1 MGLLSRIFKPSA
13 ERSVEGQYRPGPYLT
28 SAGWIPD
35 GAAWNYWQQGYDPL
49 PAYDRLAIVEACVS
63 AYAQTVA
70 MCPGNHWRS
79 TDDGGRERVT
89 NSALSRLLRKPNA
102 YQTISDFK
110 LNLVRSLF
118 THGNAYALAL
128 RNDRFE
134 VNELHLMAPQSS
146 SYRVAQDGEVFYS
159 LAGNELIERTF
170 GVAPGEINPLAYVP
184 SRNVLHLRLS
194 TPQHPLRGESPL
206 VAAAFDL
213 AQSQVMGSQQ
223 LAFYRNQ
230 ARPSYV
236 LSTDERLTADQTRQA
251 RELWD
256 EHSRGM
262 NQGKTPIMSSGF
274 KPIPLQVSAQDMQFV
289 ETMKLST
296 ERIAFAFRIP
306 LQMLGIGGTPL
317 GSTEA
322 LMQHWLSQS
331 LGFIINHVEQ
341 SFDRL
346 FGLAGEPIEY
356 TEFDTGALLRSNM
369 KDRVESLARGV
380 QGGIYA
386 PNEARLLEGLPSV
399 DFGSEPRVQQQ
410 VVPLSAASAIPS
422 APSAPPAE
430 PQPAPTNLGSANGSR
445 GLRELVRVRRFAA

>member
-1 MGLLSRIFKPSA
+1 MGLFSRIFKPPA
-13 ERSVEGQYRPGPYLT
+13 ERHVEGEWRPGPYPT
-28 SAGWIPD
+28 SAGWI
-35 GAAWNYWQQGYDPL
+35 GADWPINWWQTGHDPL
-49 PAYDRLAIVEACVS
+49 PAYDRLAIVEACVA
-63 AYAQTVA
+63 AYAQTIA

-79 TDDGGRERVT
+79 TADGGRERVT
-89 NSALSRLLRKPNA
+89 NSALSRILRKPNG

-134 VNELHLMAPQSS
+134 VDELHLMAPQSS
-146 SYRVAQDGEVFYS
+146 APRVAMDGEVFYS
-159 LAGNELIERTF
+159 LAGNELIERTL
-170 GVAPGEINPLAYVP
+170 GVTPGEINPLAYVP
-184 SRNVLHLRLS
+184 SRDVLHLRLS
-194 TPQHPLRGESPL
+194 TPQHPLKGESPL
-206 VAAAFDL
+206 AAAAFDL
-213 AQSQVMGSQQ
+213 AQSKVMGAQQ

-236 LSTDERLTADQTRQA
+236 LSTEEKLNVEQIKQIRD
-251 RELWD
+251 LWD
-256 EHSRGM
+256 EHSKGM
-262 NQGKTPIMSSGF
+262 NQGKTPIMAAGF

-289 ETMKLST
+289 ETLKMST

-341 SFDRL
+341 AFDRL
-346 FGLAGEPIEY
+346 FGLTGEPIEY
-356 TEFDTGALLRSNM
+356 SEFDTGALLRSAM
-369 KDRVESLARGV
+369 KDRVEALARGV

-386 PNEARLLEGLPSV
+386 PNEARFLEGLPSV

-422 APSAPPAE
+422 APPAPPAE
-430 PQPAPTNLGSANGSR
+430 PQPAPTNSGSANGSR
-445 GLRELVRVRRFAA
+445 GLRELVRARRIAA